1 MKVAITG
8 GSGFIGTNLVER
20 FLAKG
25 WDVLNLDVAQPRN
38 DQHAGYW
45 KRADI
50 LDRDSIIE
58 SLSDYQPKIV
68 LHMAA
73 RTDLDENRDIR
84 GYAAN
89 TDGVANVIEAV
100 RRAGSVERTLFA
112 SSRLVFEIGYTPRSE
127 VDYKPSTL
135 YGESKIEGERLVRGT
150 KESFGPWVIVRP
162 TSIWGPWFE
171 LPVPYKRF
179 FTLIANNLYV
189 HPGRRNP
196 RKSFGYVG
204 NTVYQI
210 ERILEAPS
218 DKVNGKTLWLSD
230 YPPLRLRDWAD
241 EIQRAVGAN
250 PIRSAPMPLLK
261 LAATAG
267 DVAKR
272 LGWQNPPLTNFRL
285 DNMITE
291 MVYDTRELESIAGP
305 LPFSIEEGVALTVE
319 WLRNYEHLEAKT
331 K

>member
-38 DQHAGYW
+38 DQQASYW

-73 RTDLDENRDIR
+73 RTDLDENLDIR

-89 TDGVANVIEAV
+89 IDGVANVIEAV

-112 SSRLVFEIGYTPRSE
+112 SSRLVFEIGYTPKSE

-135 YGESKIEGERLVRGT
+135 YGGE
-150 KESFGPWVIVRP
+150 
-162 TSIWGPWFE
+162 
-171 LPVPYKRF
+171 
-179 FTLIANNLYV
+179 
-189 HPGRRNP
+189 
-196 RKSFGYVG
+196 
-204 NTVYQI
+204 
-210 ERILEAPS
+210 
-218 DKVNGKTLWLSD
+218 
-230 YPPLRLRDWAD
+230 
-241 EIQRAVGAN
+241 
-250 PIRSAPMPLLK
+250 
-261 LAATAG
+261 
-267 DVAKR
+267 
-272 LGWQNPPLTNFRL
+272 
-285 DNMITE
+285 
-291 MVYDTRELESIAGP
+291 
-305 LPFSIEEGVALTVE
+305 
-319 WLRNYEHLEAKT
+319 
-331 K
+331 